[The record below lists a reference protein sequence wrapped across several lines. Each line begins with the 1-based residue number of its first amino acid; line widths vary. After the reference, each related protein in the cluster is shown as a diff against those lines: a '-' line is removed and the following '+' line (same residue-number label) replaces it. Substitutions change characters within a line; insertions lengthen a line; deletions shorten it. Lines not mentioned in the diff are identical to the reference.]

1 LASAE
6 DLTAA
11 LRVDVASEIG
21 VQFVYIR
28 IIWFAV
34 WIIFPVKNYPFAV
47 GRGEHPSGDRCGR
60 SRSTK
65 LTHTSR
71 T

>member
-34 WIIFPVKNYPFAV
+34 WIIFPVENYPFAV
-47 GRGEHPSGDRCGR
+47 GRAA
-60 SRSTK
+60 STPAA
-65 LTHTSR
+65 TGAAEVDQQN
-71 T
+71 